1 MKNIAT
7 MLILAEAQTGV
18 NTMLGAVTND
28 GIEWYKKLSL
38 KQKLGLKECAVL
50 LTGMKWED
58 YTILFSPRQ
67 RIEILYNKLKLE
79 GFDL

>member
-28 GIEWYKKLSL
+28 GIEWYKKLSFE
-38 KQKLGLKECAVL
+38 QKLGLKECAHL

-79 GFDL
+79 GFDV